1 MALPARWKDKIV
13 PSDPSEEIM
22 ELQMGPSH
30 PASHG
35 TIKFNLKLDG
45 EQIVDCDVE
54 VGYLH
59 RGFEKMCEQ
68 GTWTQCFPY
77 TDRLN
82 YASPC
87 INNVGFAL
95 AVERLLGIDT
105 TERCKYV
112 RLIMSEVSRIAD
124 HLTCLGM
131 ASSEVGATTVAFYML
146 EAREFLYDLIEAV
159 TGARLTVTWCRV
171 GGMTHD
177 LPADFNDRMK
187 ASFARLDQVLS
198 DCDKLL
204 SRNRVFIDRMAGVG
218 KFPKEEAISYGLT
231 GPLLRAAG
239 VSYDV
244 RKAHPYLV
252 YDRMEFEVPVGDRG
266 DNYDRF
272 NVRFQEMYQ
281 SKRIIE
287 QAIAALPEGPVT
299 ITDPKVVLP
308 DKEKVYNSIE
318 GLMNHFKLIME
329 GIHVPAGE
337 VYQAVEG
344 AQRRVGILHRE
355 RRQRPAVSR
364 ARAAAVLSRDGRA
377 QQDAD
382 RPHDP
387 GHHHDVR
394 DDQHDRRR
402 VRPLAV
408 NVASSARRQSRTSSS
423 PASSNRKTETA
434 SASCRADA
442 A

>member
-1 MALPARWKDKIV
+1 MSLPARWKDKIV
-13 PSDPSEEIM
+13 PSDPSDEIM

-45 EQIVDCDVE
+45 ERIVDCDVE
-54 VGYLH
+54 VGFLH

-112 RLIMSEVSRIAD
+112 RMIMSEVARIAD

-198 DCDKLL
+198 DCDQLL
-204 SRNRVFIDRMAGVG
+204 SRNRVFIDRMANVG
-218 KFPKEEAISYGLT
+218 KLSKEEAISYGLT

-252 YDRMEFEVPVGDRG
+252 YDRMDFEVPLGDRG
-266 DNYDRF
+266 DNYDRY

-344 AQRRVGILHRE
+344 GNGELGFYIVSDGSGRPYRV
-355 RRQRPAVSR
+355 
-364 ARAAAVLSRDGRA
+364 
-377 QQDAD
+377 
-382 RPHDP
+382 
-387 GHHHDVR
+387 
-394 DDQHDRRR
+394 R
-402 VRPLAV
+402 VRPPCFLGMGAL
-408 NVASSARRQSRTSSS
+408 NKMLIGRMIPDIITTFGMINMIGGECDR
-423 PASSNRKTETA
+423 
-434 SASCRADA
+434 
-442 A
+442 

>member
-1 MALPARWKDKIV
+1 MALPARWKEKIV
-13 PSDPSEEIM
+13 PSDPSDEIM

-45 EQIVDCDVE
+45 ERIVDCDVE

-95 AVERLLGIDT
+95 AVERLLGIET

-112 RLIMSEVSRIAD
+112 RMIMSEVARIAD
-124 HLTCLGM
+124 HMTCLGA
-131 ASSEVGATTVAFYML
+131 ASSEVGAATVFMYLL

-177 LPADFNDRMK
+177 LPADFADRVK
-187 ASFARLDQVLS
+187 ASFVRIDQVLS

-204 SRNRVFIDRMAGVG
+204 SRNRVFIDRMSGVG
-218 KFPKEEAISYGLT
+218 ILPKQDAISYGLS

-252 YDRMEFEVPVGDRG
+252 YDRMDFEVPLGEHG

-272 NVRFQEMYQ
+272 NVRFREMHQ

-287 QAIAALPEGPVT
+287 QALASLPDGPVS
-299 ITDPKVVLP
+299 ITDPKVMLP
-308 DKEKVYNSIE
+308 PKEQVYNSIE

-329 GIHVPAGE
+329 GIHVPPGE

-344 AQRRVGILHRE
+344 GNGELGFYVVSDGSGRPYRV
-355 RRQRPAVSR
+355 
-364 ARAAAVLSRDGRA
+364 
-377 QQDAD
+377 
-382 RPHDP
+382 
-387 GHHHDVR
+387 
-394 DDQHDRRR
+394 R
-402 VRPLAV
+402 VRPPCFMGMGALNKMLV
-408 NVASSARRQSRTSSS
+408 GRMI
-423 PASSNRKTETA
+423 
-434 SASCRADA
+434 ADIITTFGMINMIGGECDR
-442 A
+442 

>member
-1 MALPARWKDKIV
+1 MALPARWKDTIV
-13 PSDPSEEIM
+13 PSDPSDQIM

-54 VGYLH
+54 VGFLH

-95 AVERLLGIDT
+95 AVERLLGLDT

-112 RLIMSEVSRIAD
+112 RLIMSEVARIAD

-218 KFPKEEAISYGLT
+218 KLSKEEAISYGLS
-231 GPLLRAAG
+231 GPLLRAVG

-244 RKAHPYLV
+244 RKSHPYLV
-252 YDRMEFEVPVGDRG
+252 YDRMDFEVPVGDRG

-287 QAIAALPEGPVT
+287 QALAALPEGPVT
-299 ITDPKVVLP
+299 IVDPKVVLP
-308 DKEKVYNSIE
+308 EKEKVYNSIE

-344 AQRRVGILHRE
+344 ANGELGFYIVSDGSGRPYRV
-355 RRQRPAVSR
+355 
-364 ARAAAVLSRDGRA
+364 
-377 QQDAD
+377 
-382 RPHDP
+382 
-387 GHHHDVR
+387 
-394 DDQHDRRR
+394 R
-402 VRPLAV
+402 VRPPCFLGMGAL
-408 NVASSARRQSRTSSS
+408 NKMLIGRMIPDIITTFGMINMIGGECDR
-423 PASSNRKTETA
+423 
-434 SASCRADA
+434 
-442 A
+442 

>member
-1 MALPARWKDKIV
+1 MSLPARWKNKIV
-13 PSDPSEEIM
+13 PSDPSDEIM

-45 EQIVDCDVE
+45 ERIVDCDVE
-54 VGYLH
+54 VGFLH

-112 RLIMSEVSRIAD
+112 RLIMSEVARIAD

-146 EAREFLYDLIEAV
+146 EAREFLYDLIESV

-177 LPADFNDRMK
+177 LPADFADRMK
-187 ASFARLDQVLS
+187 ASFTRLDEVLT

-218 KFPKEEAISYGLT
+218 KLSKEEAISYGLT
-231 GPLLRAAG
+231 GPLLRAVG

-287 QAIAALPEGPVT
+287 QALAALPEGPVT

-344 AQRRVGILHRE
+344 ANGELGFYVVSDGSGRPYRV
-355 RRQRPAVSR
+355 
-364 ARAAAVLSRDGRA
+364 
-377 QQDAD
+377 
-382 RPHDP
+382 
-387 GHHHDVR
+387 
-394 DDQHDRRR
+394 R
-402 VRPLAV
+402 VRPPCFLGMGV
-408 NVASSARRQSRTSSS
+408 LNKMLIGRMIPDIITTFGMINMIGGECDR
-423 PASSNRKTETA
+423 
-434 SASCRADA
+434 
-442 A
+442 

>member
-1 MALPARWKDKIV
+1 MSLPVRWKDKIV
-13 PSDPSEEIM
+13 PSDPSDEIM

-45 EQIVDCDVE
+45 EKIVDCDVE
-54 VGYLH
+54 VGFLH

-95 AVERLLGIDT
+95 AVERLIGIDT

-112 RLIMSEVSRIAD
+112 RLIMSEVARIAD

-204 SRNRVFIDRMAGVG
+204 SRNRVFIDRMANVG
-218 KFPKEEAISYGLT
+218 KLPKEEAISYGLT
-231 GPLLRAAG
+231 GPLLRACG

-287 QAIAALPEGPVT
+287 QALAALPEGPVT

-344 AQRRVGILHRE
+344 GNGELGFYIVSDGSGRPYRV
-355 RRQRPAVSR
+355 
-364 ARAAAVLSRDGRA
+364 
-377 QQDAD
+377 
-382 RPHDP
+382 
-387 GHHHDVR
+387 
-394 DDQHDRRR
+394 R
-402 VRPLAV
+402 VRPPCFLGMGAL
-408 NVASSARRQSRTSSS
+408 NKMLIGRMIPDIITTFGMINMIGGECDR
-423 PASSNRKTETA
+423 
-434 SASCRADA
+434 
-442 A
+442 